1 MMITTKLYN
10 RYQTVI
16 PAEIRKKI
24 HVDPDSIIEW
34 SINEKGKVEL
44 EFRKRVTEK
53 DLIGLVKE
61 KLPYNSVEIK
71 KEQEKALNGRI

>member
-1 MMITTKLYN
+1 MITTKLYN

-71 KEQEKALNGRI
+71 KRAGKGLKW

>member
-24 HVDPDSIIEW
+24 HVDPDSNIEW
-34 SINEKGKVEL
+34 SIKEKGKVEL

-61 KLPYNSVEIK
+61 KLPYSSVEIK
-71 KEQEKALNGRI
+71 KRAGKGLKW

>member
-1 MMITTKLYN
+1 MIQMITTKLYN

-61 KLPYNSVEIK
+61 ELPYNSVEIK
-71 KEQEKALNGRI
+71 KRAGKGLKW

>member
-1 MMITTKLYN
+1 MITTKLYN

-24 HVDPDSIIEW
+24 HVDPDSIIGW

-61 KLPYNSVEIK
+61 ELPYNSVEIK
-71 KEQEKALNGRI
+71 KRAGKGLKW